1 VFIDGFVSSQV
12 SFIMFVLTRFICP
25 KVLNLASINLRFK
38 RIDCALCLSR
48 IKSAIDIPQA
58 FPLIG
63 ENRDI
68 FTQVFIDTSHSFFS
82 SFVTGLISSNFNSD

>member
-1 VFIDGFVSSQV
+1 
-12 SFIMFVLTRFICP
+12 
-25 KVLNLASINLRFK
+25 
-38 RIDCALCLSR
+38 LSR